1 MGKQIGQSANSG
13 TRHPLP
19 RSDEPEPPAD
29 PIRARR
35 VRPLRRSLATCEVLR
50 GLAYS
55 AARSRMLS
63 ELAPMMTT
71 ILSLIPG
78 MKFCFL
84 RSPFTFDMPASYFFL
99 RDCKAAT
106 PPCAQHP
113 LAFGTTNQR
122 RVIHFAAGSR
132 ATSSEIARQLQIK
145 SRAASSFVV
154 ASRWVTDCAWSHTA
168 SISRV
173 SVPRESETADCST
186 NTRASR
192 FTLAA

>member
-1 MGKQIGQSANSG
+1 MLCSDSWRSIYDGQ
-13 TRHPLP
+13 
-19 RSDEPEPPAD
+19 AD
-29 PIRARR
+29 RAICEFYY
-35 VRPLRRSLATCEVLR
+35 LATRSRYQPSQSVQPITPHAPSTIVAPFACHVRSRGAFPFYALLR
-50 GLAYS
+50 GIAYPTV
-55 AARSRMLS
+55 RSRMPS
-63 ELAPMMTT
+63 ELATVMTT
-71 ILSLIPG
+71 TLSLIPD
-78 MKFCFL
+78 MKFCFR

-154 ASRWVTDCAWSHTA
+154 ASR
-168 SISRV
+168 
-173 SVPRESETADCST
+173 
-186 NTRASR
+186 
-192 FTLAA
+192 AAAQDSNKHW